1 MIPQNEAVPAMKL
14 MKLRI
19 ATGLG
24 SLLVMA
30 TLSAVMLWATPVSAQ
45 ELRHVAEVMKRDI
58 SGPFSFGPV
67 SLVDP
72 LCSATTGGPG
82 CKFVT
87 VVEGGTGKIVEG
99 DDAGATFT
107 FTQDS
112 TFLFVLT
119 PSGAHDL
126 SGDPTGF
133 CVPLFGHE
141 HWVFEDGSTIELN
154 RQGSVCC
161 AASSCGLPRRLG
173 PPFVTH
179 ESTIITGGTGRF
191 VGLKG
196 GGERASD
203 ASGGI
208 GRLKKNRF
216 GNCPPSPKI
225 RDARRSAR
233 MPANNRRT
241 IRCLT
246 T

>member
-1 MIPQNEAVPAMKL
+1 MKS

-30 TLSAVMLWATPVSAQ
+30 TLSAVMLCATPVFAQ
-45 ELRHVAEVMKRDI
+45 ELRHVSEVLKRDI
-58 SGPFSFGPV
+58 NGPFSFGPV
-67 SLVDP
+67 TAGP
-72 LCSATTGGPG
+72 PPCSATTGGLG
-82 CKFVT
+82 CKFIS

-99 DDAGATFT
+99 GDDTGSRFT
-107 FTQDS
+107 FTHEDTALLS
-112 TFLFVLT
+112 FPTA
-119 PSGAHDL
+119 SGAHNP

-133 CVPLFGHE
+133 CVPLFGQE
-141 HWVFEDGSTIELN
+141 HWIFEDGSTIELN

-196 GGERASD
+196 GGERTSA

-208 GRLKKNRF
+208 GRLIEEDVWEL
-216 GNCPPSPKI
+216 PSVPE
-225 RDARRSAR
+225 D
-233 MPANNRRT
+233 
-241 IRCLT
+241 
-246 T
+246 